1 MVSLNVLIDISAP
14 QTTHPKHHLKFH
26 NYHPHHQ
33 HPQIQPLLYQPL
45 HISLAVGFLAA
56 MAAFSQTKT
65 ILPDISERSEVKVP
79 S

>member
-1 MVSLNVLIDISAP
+1 MVSLNILIDISAP
-14 QTTHPKHHLKFH
+14 LTTHPKHHLKFYNH
-26 NYHPHHQ
+26 YPHHQ

-56 MAAFSQTKT
+56 TAALSLTKA
-65 ILPDISERSEVKVP
+65 ILPDISERSEAEVP